1 MKNGHWRKIT
11 WIVAALLLIMIT
23 ACGNSKFNPNEFSE
37 QDLAVTKTD
46 SEDKITY
53 GMSQEEA
60 EKILGEGTSTGV
72 GQSYQYNN
80 GITIGY
86 RDAQV
91 VSIILNKDSKG
102 YFKTARG
109 AEAGMTHQEILDLYG
124 KEYVLVESE
133 RNIDYAYHIQKETFL
148 DEKSLQAEKDDLAIY
163 RASFM
168 LTKEGQVNQ
177 VILLDHRF
185 ATTFK

>member
-1 MKNGHWRKIT
+1 
-11 WIVAALLLIMIT
+11 
-23 ACGNSKFNPNEFSE
+23 
-37 QDLAVTKTD
+37 
-46 SEDKITY
+46 
-53 GMSQEEA
+53 MSQEEA

-86 RDAQV
+86 RDAKV

-109 AEAGMTHQEILDLYG
+109 AEAGMTSSRIVDLYG
-124 KEYVLVESE
+124 KEHVLVESE

-148 DEKSLQAEKDDLAIY
+148 DGKVA
-163 RASFM
+163 ASG
-168 LTKEGQVNQ
+168 K
-177 VILLDHRF
+177 R
-185 ATTFK
+185 